1 MNRFIS
7 PALAIALAA
16 MTSPAVAGGPTKA
29 LPGGQL
35 FEIHC
40 SGCHSNGG
48 NMVNPAKTLQKM
60 AREANG
66 VKTAQDIVRKIRNP
80 GKGMTRFTKEDLSDR
95 DAKAIAEYVLVTF

>member
-1 MNRFIS
+1 MNRIIS
-7 PALAIALAA
+7 SALAIALAA
-16 MTSPAVAGGPTKA
+16 MASPASAGTAPPA
-29 LPGGQL
+29 LPGDQL

-60 AREANG
+60 VREANG
-66 VKTAQDIVRKIRNP
+66 VKTAQDIVRKVRNP
-80 GKGMTRFTKEDLSDR
+80 GKGMTRFTHEDLSDR